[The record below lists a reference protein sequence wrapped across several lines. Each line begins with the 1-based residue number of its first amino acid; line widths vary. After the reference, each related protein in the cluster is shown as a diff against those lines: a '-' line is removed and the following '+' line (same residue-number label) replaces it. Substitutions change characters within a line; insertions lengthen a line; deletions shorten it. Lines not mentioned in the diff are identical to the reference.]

1 MFPGLI
7 KKTTIIIIQIKKNYT
22 KQKLLIL
29 KCLSVGP
36 LRTLPN
42 LKKKKKIKSLNQLCT
57 RIKSGKENLILQK

>member
-1 MFPGLI
+1 MSVFGPSMTKENFKQIMLHVSWLN

-36 LRTLPN
+36 LRTSPN
-42 LKKKKKIKSLNQLCT
+42 FKNQ
-57 RIKSGKENLILQK
+57 EPLIN